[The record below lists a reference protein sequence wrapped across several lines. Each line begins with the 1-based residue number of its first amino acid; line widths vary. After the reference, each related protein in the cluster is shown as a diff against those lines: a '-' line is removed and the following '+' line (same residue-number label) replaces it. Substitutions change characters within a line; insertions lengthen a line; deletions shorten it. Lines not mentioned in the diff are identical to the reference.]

1 MLARKINC
9 SAVAALAILFS
20 AVLCSPSAVA
30 QDNEAQPKMQ
40 FFVGYQWLNPGGTV
54 PAPFRSPDTPFP
66 IKLNSMPYGAGAAF
80 TYYFAPHFGMEGDY
94 GYSWSDQATNT
105 TLSVGPKAEYRGDG
119 YTVFLHTLLSW
130 NRLEPPQIATH
141 NGIGAILGGGM
152 DLNFTKRF
160 SYRLFEA
167 DYQWGHHNFASQVS
181 PSFPNLRRVG
191 LEGVRLRTGLVFN
204 FDYPQTAVPAATL
217 TLQPTEVMVG
227 EPVTATANG
236 TNFDPKHTLKYDW
249 TSTCGKISGNGATA
263 SIDTNGAP
271 AGTCTVTVHITDP
284 KRKHNGDATATAN
297 FTVKEPPKNP
307 PTFSC
312 TASPTS
318 LQAGGPVTVTCTCT
332 SPDNVPVTV
341 SGFTATGG
349 TITGNGNN
357 ATLDTTGAP
366 AGTVTVNATCS
377 DQRGLSTPASTQ
389 VNIEAPPPPPP
400 APPAQ
405 ASKLSQ
411 CDFPNPVK
419 PWRVDNTCKAI
430 LDDVAQR
437 LQHDP
442 DSKLVIV
449 GNSEPGEKRRNL
461 AGERAVNSKAYLSGG
476 EAKQGI
482 DPSRIEVRTGSG
494 GSRTAEYWIVP
505 PGVSFSGEGTES
517 VNESR
522 VKAVPDHPKPATG
535 RKKPKAQ

>member
-1 MLARKINC
+1 MLARSIA
-9 SAVAALAILFS
+9 SRMLVGFAIVLIAALMSL
-20 AVLCSPSAVA
+20 SAVA
-30 QDNEAQPKMQ
+30 QNDLTPKSQ
-40 FFVGYQWLNPGGTV
+40 IFLGYQWLNPGGNV
-54 PAPFRSPDTPFP
+54 PAGGQPYNFP
-66 IKLNSMPYGAGAAF
+66 ISVQAPSMPYGFGLA
-80 TYYFAPHFGMEGDY
+80 YDYNFAPHFGFEGDY
-94 GYSWSDQATNT
+94 GLNWNNGYREQTV
-105 TLSVGPKAEYRGDG
+105 SVGPKVQFGAEGVS
-119 YTVFLHTLLSW
+119 VFVHTLLSW
-130 NRLEPPQIATH
+130 NRFDAPRLNAN
-141 NGIGAILGGGM
+141 NGLGSILGGGM
-152 DLNFTKRF
+152 DLNLTRRF

-167 DYQWGHHNFASQVS
+167 DYVWGHHNYSSIVTSGAPGLQ
-181 PSFPNLRRVG
+181 RVG
-191 LEGVRLRTGLVFN
+191 LNGVRLRTGLLFN
-204 FDYPQTAVPAATL
+204 FGYPETAVPSASVSV
-217 TLQPTEVMVG
+217 QPTEVMIG
-227 EPVTATANG
+227 EPVTATATG
-236 TNFDPKHTLKYDW
+236 TNFDPKHTLKYEW
-249 TSTCGKISGNGATA
+249 LSTCGKISGSGTTA

-284 KRKHNGDATATAN
+284 KKKRNNEASATAT

-312 TASPTS
+312 TASPSS
-318 LQAGGPVTVTCTCT
+318 LQAGGTVNISCTCT

-341 SGFTATGG
+341 SGWTATAG

-366 AGTVTVNATCS
+366 AGTLTANATCS

-389 VNIEAPPPPPP
+389 VTIEAPPPPPP
-400 APPAQ
+400 PAAPE

-449 GNSEPGEKRRNL
+449 GNAEPGEKRRNL

-494 GSRTAEYWIVP
+494 GTKTAEYWIVP
-505 PGVSFSGEGTES
+505 AGATFAGEGTEP

-522 VKAVPDHPKPATG
+522 VKAIPDHAHAAA
-535 RKKPKAQ
+535 KKKAAAH